1 MDKLHILY
9 TIQNVGNIDFS
20 HDIGDTVPVKQT
32 LQGLQDAGHKVN
44 CLKLENGIPKLFEDV
59 MEYDNATVAPNGLT
73 GKPLFKGIE
82 SGVRRLQGTLKIP
95 YFAFFDTYRFQEA
108 CSRLMSDFDIC
119 HEHNGL
125 FCGGS
130 AWACSRLGFPYVLTF
145 SADPIMELEL
155 VGRPLKG
162 LHAWVARE
170 EARFTYHTAWKIIC
184 VSDPAK
190 QHLVDVWRVNPEKI
204 YVMPNGVDVS
214 LFGAQHDPSP
224 VRRKYGLD
232 DLPVVGFV
240 GGFQSWHGIDLLVES
255 FARIRN
261 AVPNCK
267 LLLVG
272 DGPYR
277 MNVEDKIE
285 ELGMSTDVI
294 ITGLVP
300 QNQVPELLSAMD
312 VAVIPYPKLPK
323 ELWFS
328 PLKLYEYMAAGKA
341 IVASGSGQIT
351 EVIRDEYNGVLVKP
365 GDVNEL
371 ADKILN
377 LLDNADRRA
386 WLGNNA
392 HQQAIERHSW
402 QGYTRKLVE
411 LYRSVLAKPHPLDDK
426 KGALA

>member
-1 MDKLHILY
+1 MDRLHILY

-20 HDIGDTVPVKQT
+20 HDVGDTVPVKQT
-32 LQGLQDAGHKVN
+32 LHGLQDAGHKVN
-44 CLKLENGIPKLFEDV
+44 CLKLENSIPKLYEDV
-59 MEYDNATVAPNGLT
+59 INYANAQVAPNDLT
-73 GKPLFKGIE
+73 GKPLFKGFE
-82 SGVRRLQGTLKIP
+82 RGMRRIQGKLKIP
-95 YFAFFDTYRFQEA
+95 YFAFFDTFRFQEA

-130 AWACSRLGFPYVLTF
+130 AWACSRIDFPYVLTF

-170 EARFTYHTAWKIIC
+170 EARFTYHTAWRIIC

-204 YVMPNGVDVS
+204 SVMPNGVDVT
-214 LFGAQHDPSP
+214 LFGAQYDPFP
-224 VRRKYGLD
+224 VRRNYKLD

-261 AVPNCK
+261 AIPNCK

-285 ELGMSTDVI
+285 ELGMSADVI

-341 IVASGSGQIT
+341 IVASRSGQIA
-351 EVIRDEYNGVLVKP
+351 EVIQDGYNGLLVKP
-365 GDVNEL
+365 GDVMEL
-371 ADKILN
+371 ADKIVS
-377 LLDNADRRA
+377 LLDNPDRCA
-386 WLGNNA
+386 WLGKNA
-392 HQQAIERHSW
+392 RQQAIERHSW

-411 LYRSVLAKPHPLDDK
+411 LYRSVLAKPLPLDEK